1 MGAASRRGQGVG
13 MSITALSTTGLSQY
27 VAASSSLSQIQKT
40 LQPLQQSLASGNL
53 SAAKTAFA
61 SDQNLNQDVVSL
73 SGDGLSSSSQLSA
86 DLTTLGTA
94 LDSGD
99 LATAQKA
106 FASVKSDLKT
116 SQSQAL
122 TTFEKSVTQN
132 VSWVDDLFA
141 TSSSSR
147 SSSTQ
152 SSLFSASKYSSSTS
166 DPIDAA
172 TSILETAYGLNS
184 SSTKADPMVAF
195 LESKYGLGKS

>member
-1 MGAASRRGQGVG
+1 MA
-13 MSITALSTTGLSQY
+13 ITALSTTGLSQY

-53 SAAKTAFA
+53 SAAKSVFA
-61 SDQNLNQDVVSL
+61 SEQNLNQDVVSL
-73 SGDGLSSSSQLSA
+73 SEDGLSSSSQLST

-106 FASVKSDLKT
+106 FATVKSDLKT

-122 TTFEKSVTQN
+122 TTFEKSVTQT
-132 VSWVDDLFA
+132 VSWVNDLFTSS
-141 TSSSSR
+141 TSSSS
-147 SSSTQ
+147 SSS
-152 SSLFSASKYSSSTS
+152 LTS

-184 SSTKADPMVAF
+184 SSNKADPMVAF
-195 LESKYGLGKS
+195 LESKYGLGKSE